1 MDWTVDRI
9 AELTRLWNEGLSTA
23 EIGKHLGISKNAVVG
38 KAHRLRLAARPSP
51 IRRMAV
57 RPAAPRVPRAAPHAP
72 LPALPAKAAIASPRP
87 APLPTPTPIAA
98 PPPAAATAPRTRVE
112 VPAALLS
119 NQRCMWPVGHP
130 GDGDFHFCGERAL
143 VGKPYCAAHCAV
155 AYVKSKP
162 KSGEAA

>member
-1 MDWTVDRI
+1 MDWTDERI
-9 AELTRLWNEGLSTA
+9 SELTKLWNEGLSTA
-23 EIGKHLGISKNAVVG
+23 EIGKLLGISKNAVVG

-57 RPAAPRVPRAAPHAP
+57 RPATPRVPRAARST
-72 LPALPAKAAIASPRP
+72 ALPVLPQAATMAAPAKPAAVAP
-87 APLPTPTPIAA
+87 APQP
-98 PPPAAATAPRTRVE
+98 APRQRVE
-112 VPAALLS
+112 VPAMQLS

-130 GDGDFHFCGERAL
+130 GDGDFHFCGDRAL

-155 AYVKSKP
+155 AYVKAKP

>member
-1 MDWTVDRI
+1 MDWTDERI
-9 AELTRLWNEGLSTA
+9 SELTKLWNDGLSTA
-23 EIGKHLGISKNAVVG
+23 EIGKLLGISKNAVVG

-57 RPAAPRVPRAAPHAP
+57 RPATPRVPRATRSTS
-72 LPALPAKAAIASPRP
+72 LPTLPQAATMAAPAKATAVAP
-87 APLPTPTPIAA
+87 APQP
-98 PPPAAATAPRTRVE
+98 APRQRVE
-112 VPAALLS
+112 VPAMLLS

-130 GDGDFHFCGERAL
+130 GDGDFHFCGDRAL

-155 AYVKSKP
+155 AYVKAKP